1 MYLAKESIEFGYE
14 AADWRD
20 AVRQAGKLLLNAGAI
35 TESYI
40 DAMINMVEAEGA
52 YMLVAP
58 GVAMPH
64 ARPQDGALK
73 NGISYA
79 MKMDE
84 GRTVE
89 GLANCAAPNYLEDTS
104 NAEVCAAFG
113 CDVVFLDG
121 HNPDNVVFPGLPSK
135 NPEDDTPYKFL
146 TTGIGKGWS
155 VRDVRTL
162 IGRPLACGLYIDPD
176 CSGNLNKVKYN
187 GVYASRENI
196 EKVIEEGFDIIG
208 VYGWAKPEILVDL
221 VKSVADQINGRAV
234 FEVGFMSGPGANYLQ
249 DIPYDM
255 RKLFDKELAAKLVK
269 NGAQIVHMPGV
280 GTFPGFDMKYI
291 GDIIDAVHE
300 ERALASIGV
309 HSAQEGADVNTIRR
323 IAIDNKL
330 IGADIQ
336 VMGDTGVNNGMALPE
351 TLQAMCVALK
361 GHRHVYRRLCESV
374 MR

>member
-1 MYLAKESIEFGYE
+1 MS
-14 AADWRD
+14 
-20 AVRQAGKLLLNAGAI
+20 LLLTNPAANHL
-35 TESYI
+35 TKRKEKT
-40 DAMINMVEAEGA
+40 MIKRLLNYSPKE
-52 YMLVAP
+52 ML
-58 GVAMPH
+58 
-64 ARPQDGALK
+64 QLT
-73 NGISYA
+73 SEELFYA

-280 GTFPGFDMKYI
+280 GTIPGFDMKYI

-300 ERALASIGV
+300 ERGLASIGV

-361 GHRHVYRRLCESV
+361 GHRHIYRRLCESV

>member
-1 MYLAKESIEFGYE
+1 MIK
-14 AADWRD
+14 R
-20 AVRQAGKLLLNAGAI
+20 LLNYSPKEMHQL
-35 TESYI
+35 TSE
-40 DAMINMVEAEGA
+40 E
-52 YMLVAP
+52 LF
-58 GVAMPH
+58 
-64 ARPQDGALK
+64 
-73 NGISYA
+73 YA

-221 VKSVADQINGRAV
+221 VKSVADQINGRA
-234 FEVGFMSGPGANYLQ
+234 FLKSGLCRAREQTIYRTSPTICVSFLTRSLQ
-249 DIPYDM
+249 QSLS
-255 RKLFDKELAAKLVK
+255 RTAHRLFICRE
-269 NGAQIVHMPGV
+269 
-280 GTFPGFDMKYI
+280 
-291 GDIIDAVHE
+291 
-300 ERALASIGV
+300 
-309 HSAQEGADVNTIRR
+309 
-323 IAIDNKL
+323 
-330 IGADIQ
+330 
-336 VMGDTGVNNGMALPE
+336 
-351 TLQAMCVALK
+351 
-361 GHRHVYRRLCESV
+361 
-374 MR
+374 